1 MTATLAAE
9 PYRVLRI
16 VHEDRCVSIRRV
28 VSARDGR
35 SRLLKV
41 QRTNDPRAADPL
53 RRELEVAGAL
63 DPSVALHPVEMSTF
77 EGRPALVLEDFGGV
91 PLRQAM
97 GAPMEVGLALRIA
110 ARLASCLES
119 VHRKGLV
126 HRNLQPENVYFDART
141 GEVKLTGFGIA
152 TTTAE
157 GRHDTASNA
166 IEGTPPYMAPEQGG
180 RLDRALDRRADLYAV
195 GVILVEMLTGLRPG
209 EKDDVL
215 GWAQRHLAEAVR
227 PSALHPAC
235 AVSDIVSKL
244 LQELP
249 EDRYQTAAELHDDL
263 ARCLDVPSSQQLFD
277 GAASAPSGATAAAM
291 RGTLLELAQV
301 LSNETARW
309 RLLRGLT
316 RLLTEQAGARRAV
329 FLSVSGGGS
338 AIECSA
344 GPVGGVPA
352 SIVEQVIRTRE
363 RLLIS
368 DASIPNPHST
378 DPYIATKR
386 PKSIACLPIVRHTT
400 LLGIVYLENDLVA
413 SAFTKDRMAVAE
425 LLTDQAGI
433 SLENAKLHAAQ
444 LREIAER
451 QQAEATLRAI
461 LDNMVDAVLVC
472 DRAGRLTFTNPAAL
486 RLFGLVDVSG
496 GGPLPVEMFCQRLR
510 PMRPDGEPFEVD
522 ELPLL
527 RALAGEV
534 LSSVDMTVR
543 HPGTGRA
550 IHLRVSAAPL
560 QDERGALA
568 GAVSLALNVTEAIEL
583 DRLKEQF
590 IRVVAHELKTP
601 VAIVKGYADLLR
613 RIDKA
618 SGKQQRFLD
627 ALIRGT
633 DRIDRLVTD
642 LLLLWQLQTGRLALA
657 PEAGVDLVEL
667 VDLVVGRF
675 ERETSRRVEVVSCR
689 PMIVTADRL
698 LVERAV
704 VGLLDNALRYSPG
717 GGDVQIRMGRKDGR
731 STVDI
736 EDHGIGIP
744 KDKQADL
751 FEPVYR
757 AHTDT
762 AYDSGGLG
770 LGLYVAK
777 AVAVLHG
784 GNVEAESRE
793 GEGST
798 FHLTLP
804 VQADVAE
811 RVS

>member
-1 MTATLAAE
+1 MAAIPAAE

-16 VHEDRCVSIRRV
+16 IQEHRRVSVRRV

-35 SRLLKV
+35 SVLLKV
-41 QRTNDPRAADPL
+41 QRTADPRAADPL
-53 RRELEVAGAL
+53 RRELEVGVLL
-63 DPSVALHPVEMSTF
+63 DPAVALRPVEMSTF
-77 EGRPALVLEDFGGV
+77 DGRPALVLEDFGGV
-91 PLRQAM
+91 PLRQLM
-97 GAPMEVGLALRIA
+97 GAPMEVGHALRIV

-126 HRNLQPENVYFDART
+126 HRNLEPENVYFDART
-141 GEVKLTGFGIA
+141 GEVKLTGFGSA
-152 TTTAE
+152 TTTDRGNE
-157 GRHDTASNA
+157 TASTA
-166 IEGTPPYMAPEQGG
+166 VEGTQPYMAPEQGG
-180 RLDRALDRRADLYAV
+180 PLDRRADLYAV

-209 EKDDVL
+209 ENDDVL

-227 PSALHPAC
+227 PSALRPAC

-249 EDRYQTAAELHDDL
+249 EDRYQTAVELHDDL
-263 ARCLDVPSSQQLFD
+263 ARCLDVPSVPQLFE
-277 GAASAPSGATAAAM
+277 GAPPAPTVATAEEM
-291 RGTLLELAQV
+291 RGTVLELAQV

-309 RLLRGLT
+309 KLLRGLT

-329 FLSVSGGGS
+329 FLSVSGGHW

-344 GPVGGVPA
+344 GPMGSVPA
-352 SIVEQVIRTRE
+352 SIIEQVIRTRE
-363 RLLIS
+363 RLLFS
-368 DASIPNPHST
+368 DASVSNTHST
-378 DPYIATKR
+378 DPYFATKR
-386 PKSIACLPIVRHTT
+386 PKSIACLPLVRHAG

-413 SAFTKDRMAVAE
+413 AAFSEDRMAMVE
-425 LLTDQAGI
+425 LLTEQAGI
-433 SLENAKLHAAQ
+433 SLENAKLHSAQ

-486 RLFGLVDVSG
+486 RLFGLVDLSG
-496 GGPLPVEMFCQRLR
+496 GGPLAVEVFCQRLR
-510 PMRPDGEPFEVD
+510 PMHPDGEPFDVD

-550 IHLRVSAAPL
+550 IHLRVSTAPL

-568 GAVSLALNVTEAIEL
+568 GAVSLAVNVTEAIEL
-583 DRLKEQF
+583 DRLKQQF

-601 VAIVKGYADLLR
+601 LAIVKGYADLLR
-613 RIDKA
+613 QLDKP

-627 ALIRGT
+627 ALLRGT

-667 VDLVVGRF
+667 VEQVVGRF
-675 ERETSRRVEVVSCR
+675 ERETARRVEVVSC
-689 PMIVTADRL
+689 PVIVTADRQ

-704 VGLLDNALRYSPG
+704 VGLVDNALRYSPG
-717 GGDVQIRMGRKDGR
+717 GGDVQVRMGRKDGCAV
-731 STVDI
+731 VDI

-744 KDKQADL
+744 KENQTDL
-751 FEPVYR
+751 FEPFYR

-762 AYDSGGLG
+762 PYDSGGLG

-784 GNVEAESRE
+784 GNVEAESKE

-804 VQADVAE
+804 VQADGAE
-811 RVS
+811 RAS

>member
-1 MTATLAAE
+1 MAATPAAE

-16 VHEDRCVSIRRV
+16 VHEDRRVSIRRV
-28 VSARDGR
+28 VGARDGR
-35 SRLLKV
+35 RRLLKV
-41 QRTNDPRAADPL
+41 QRTTDPRAAEHL
-53 RRELEVAGAL
+53 QRELEVGGAL
-63 DPSVALHPVEMSTF
+63 DPSVALHPVEMSSF
-77 EGRPALVLEDFGGV
+77 DGRPALVLEDFGGV
-91 PLRQAM
+91 PLRQSM

-110 ARLASCLES
+110 ARMASCLES

-141 GEVKLTGFGIA
+141 GEVRLTGFGIA
-152 TTTAE
+152 TTAE
-157 GRHDTASNA
+157 GLHDTASNA
-166 IEGTPPYMAPEQGG
+166 TEGTPPYMAPEQGG
-180 RLDRALDRRADLYAV
+180 RLDRPLDRRADLYAV

-209 EKDDVL
+209 EKGVL
-215 GWAQRHLAEAVR
+215 RWAQRHLAKAVR
-227 PSALHPAC
+227 PSALRPAC

-249 EDRYQTAAELHDDL
+249 EDRYETAAELYDDL
-263 ARCLDVPSSQQLFD
+263 ACCLDVPSPQQLFD
-277 GAASAPSGATAAAM
+277 GAASAPVDATAAAM
-291 RGTLLELAQV
+291 RGSVLELAQV

-309 RLLRGLT
+309 RLVRGLT

-338 AIECSA
+338 AIECAA

-352 SIVEQVIRTRE
+352 SIVDHVLRTRE
-363 RLLIS
+363 RVLIS
-368 DASIPNPHST
+368 DASSPNPHST

-386 PKSIACLPIVRHTT
+386 PKSIACLPIVRHAA
-400 LLGIVYLENDLVA
+400 LLGIVYLEDELVA
-413 SAFTKDRMAVAE
+413 SAFTEDRMAVAE

-486 RLFGLVDVSG
+486 RLFGLVDLPGERS
-496 GGPLPVEMFCQRLR
+496 LPVEVFCQRLR
-510 PMRPDGEPFEVD
+510 PMRPDGEPFDID

-613 RIDKA
+613 QLDKPC
-618 SGKQQRFLD
+618 GKQQRFLD

-633 DRIDRLVTD
+633 NRIDRLVTD

-657 PEAGVDLVEL
+657 PESGVDLVEL
-667 VDLVVGRF
+667 VELVVGRF
-675 ERETSRRVEVVSCR
+675 ERETARRVDVVSCR
-689 PMIVTADRL
+689 PMIITADRL

-704 VGLLDNALRYSPG
+704 VGLVDNALRYSPG

-731 STVDI
+731 ATVDI

-751 FEPVYR
+751 FEPFYR

-762 AYDSGGLG
+762 PYDSGGLG

-777 AVAVLHG
+777 AIAVLHG

-793 GEGST
+793 GEGSI

-811 RVS
+811 RAS